1 MLRSMLISLSKAEW
15 ARKLL
20 MHWKFAKKMASRFI
34 AGETLEEAVSAV
46 QNLNANGMVATLDQ
60 LGENTQSA
68 EEARAAAQG
77 VIRIFEAIAENQLR
91 CNVSVKLSQI
101 GLTIDEQLCRENLA
115 KILDAAQKLNN
126 FLRIDMEDSGL
137 TEKTIQM
144 YLWARESGFD
154 NVGIVIQSYLYRS
167 ESDIQSLGRYDTRVR
182 LCKGAYKEPA
192 TVAYPQKTQVDE
204 NFDRLADLLMQNAE
218 EFGAPQMSENGRK
231 PAIPGIATHD
241 QKRVDYV
248 ISKAAERNL
257 PPAAFE
263 FQMLHGI
270 SRELQEDLS
279 GKGYTVRV
287 YVPFGTHWYPY
298 YMRRLA
304 ERPANI
310 WFFISSYFKH

>member
-1 MLRSMLISLSKAEW
+1 MLRSMLISLSRAEW
-15 ARKLL
+15 ARNLL
-20 MHWKFAKKMASRFI
+20 MKWKFAKKMASRFI

-46 QNLNANGMVATLDQ
+46 QQLNANGMVATLDQ
-60 LGENTQSA
+60 LGENTQSS

-77 VIRIFEAIAENQLR
+77 VIRIFEAIEENQLR

-144 YLWARESGFD
+144 YTWARDAGFD

-167 ESDIQSLGRYDTRVR
+167 ESDIQALGRYDTRVR

-192 TVAYPQKTQVDE
+192 AVAFPQKAQVDE

-218 EFGAPQMSENGRK
+218 AFGSPQMSENGRK

-241 QKRVDYV
+241 QKRVDYM
-248 ISKAAERNL
+248 IRRAAERNL
-257 PPAAFE
+257 PPSAFE

-270 SRELQEDLS
+270 SRELQEGLA

>member
-1 MLRSMLISLSKAEW
+1 MLRSLLISLSKAEW

-20 MHWKFAKKMASRFI
+20 TKWKFAKKMASRFI
-34 AGETLEEAVSAV
+34 AGETLEEAIAV
-46 QNLNANGMVATLDQ
+46 VKRLNSIGMVATLDQ

-68 EEARAAAQG
+68 DEARAAAQG
-77 VIRIFEAIAENQLR
+77 VIRIFQVIADNQLR

-101 GLTIDEQLCRENLA
+101 GLTIDEQLCRENLGL
-115 KILDAAQKLNN
+115 ILDDVRKLNN

-137 TEKTIQM
+137 TEKTINM
-144 YLWARESGFD
+144 YLWARDAGYE

-167 ESDIQSLGRYDTRVR
+167 EADINTLGRYDTRVR

-192 TVAYPQKTQVDE
+192 SVAYPKKYQVDE
-204 NFDRLADLLMQNAE
+204 NFDQLSTLLLSTAQKYGWPGMSAD
-218 EFGAPQMSENGRK
+218 GRK
-231 PAIPGIATHD
+231 PPIPGIATHD
-241 QKRVDYV
+241 QIRIDFV
-248 ISKAAERNL
+248 IRKAEEMNI
-257 PPAAFE
+257 PTSAFE

-270 SRELQEDLS
+270 RRELQEDLTRR
-279 GKGYTVRV
+279 GHQVRV

-310 WFFISSYFKH
+310 WFLASNYLRR